1 MGWFRRH
8 TRTAIGVGCFFLLI
22 GCILFA
28 HSFQLN
34 ALLQKPKENAL
45 EVQGDYIKWVDFSVP
60 YEAMD
65 KAMKLDISTHDEEI
79 HLDWIELLSYLGSKY
94 GGNFDR
100 YYKAKDLDDV
110 AQRLKS
116 GEKMEEITKDMQY
129 YDYYVEAYTA
139 VLGEFLGDY
148 WVQTPKED
156 GSGQTEWVQKYGLK
170 AFSPIAGGY
179 YFDHYDD
186 FCNERTYGYNRKH
199 FGHDLMASLGTPII
213 AVESGVVEELGWNQY
228 GGWRIGIRSF
238 DKKRYYYY
246 AHMRKNRPYHP
257 NIQVGSVVKAGD
269 VIGYVGKTGYS
280 TVENTDNIT
289 STHLH
294 WGVELIFDE
303 SQKDAPTQIWID
315 LYEITKLLNQ
325 NKSQV
330 YRVDETKEYYRK
342 YDFLEDNLLQAY
354 QNTG

>member
-1 MGWFRRH
+1 M
-8 TRTAIGVGCFFLLI
+8 LLT

-28 HSFQLN
+28 QCFRLDNLVQP
-34 ALLQKPKENAL
+34 PKGNAL
-45 EVQGDYIKWVDFSVP
+45 EVQGDYIKWVDFTVP
-60 YEAMD
+60 YEVMN
-65 KAMKLDISTHDEEI
+65 KAMKLDIAAHDKAVR
-79 HLDWIELLSYLGSKY
+79 LNWIELIAYLGAKY

-100 YYKAKDLDDV
+100 YRAKDLDAV
-110 AQRLKS
+110 VERLNQ
-116 GEKMEEITKDMQY
+116 GENMADIAKDMSY

-139 VLGEFLGDY
+139 VLGEFVGDY
-148 WVQTPKED
+148 WVQTAKND
-156 GSGQTEWVQKYGLK
+156 GSGEKEWVEKYGLK

-186 FCNERTYGYNRKH
+186 FCNDRSYGYSRKH
-199 FGHDLMASLGTPII
+199 FGHDLMASLGTPIV

-238 DKKRYYYY
+238 DQKRYYYY

-289 STHLH
+289 ATHLH
-294 WGVELIFDE
+294 WGIELIFDE

-325 NKSQV
+325 NKSSV

-342 YDFLEDNLLQAY
+342 YDFLEQNLLDQYQAG
-354 QNTG
+354 NG

>member
-1 MGWFRRH
+1 MNWIKRHRR
-8 TRTAIGVGCFFLLI
+8 TVIGAGCFALLL

-28 HSFQLN
+28 HCFQLRS
-34 ALLQKPKENAL
+34 LLQAPKSNAL

-60 YEAMD
+60 YEAMN
-65 KAMKLDISTHDEEI
+65 KAMKLDISTHGEER
-79 HLDWIELLSYLGSKY
+79 HLNWIELLAYLGAKY
-94 GGNFDR
+94 GGDFDR
-100 YYKAKDLDDV
+100 RYKAKDMDALV
-110 AQRLKS
+110 QRLQN
-116 GEKMEEITKDMQY
+116 GESIQEITKDMQY
-129 YDYYVEAYTA
+129 FDYYMEAYTA
-139 VLGEFLGDY
+139 VLGEFLGEY
-148 WVQTPKED
+148 WIQSRQED
-156 GSGQTEWVQKYGLK
+156 GQTQWVQKYGLK

-186 FCNERTYGYNRKH
+186 FCNERTYGYSRKH

-289 STHLH
+289 ATHLH
-294 WGVELIFDE
+294 WGIELIFDE

-342 YDFLEDNLLQAY
+342 YDFLEDNLLEAY
-354 QNTG
+354 QGAG